1 MGGSGE
7 EEGGGSGEE
16 ERGGG
21 DGERRRSKR
30 GRGSCATTEKRGEN
44 RALPFARVDQR
55 AVGQRRVSDHKGVAH
70 SSEHLCKR
78 RGRGRELASLFGG
91 RERGRESEG

>member
-21 DGERRRSKR
+21 TVRDEGAREVGVRVRPRKKE
-30 GRGSCATTEKRGEN
+30 GKN